1 MDGFQAGRRRLLGA
15 AAVMTSMAVPGVSSA
30 SPAAPSSAADWEAI
44 AQSYDI
50 AGDIVNLENA
60 YYGIMARPVAEDFK
74 RNIDYL
80 NRYNSYYLRRQ
91 FDHAGMEQLRAL
103 LATHTGVAAEELA
116 ITRGAT
122 ESLQNLICNYRL
134 LKRGDTIMYANLD
147 YDAMQ
152 YAMNDLAQ
160 RNGAKVA
167 LVKIPEPVNRQ
178 AAIDVYEQALRQ
190 HPRTKLLLLT
200 HVNHRT
206 GFVLPVVE
214 IIKLAKARGVD
225 VILDVAQSWGQL
237 DYKLPDL
244 GADFIGANLHKW
256 VGAPLGTGFL
266 YIRKERLADI
276 GIERGDEDYPAS
288 DIRSRV
294 HSGTFNAAALMT
306 VPAALKLHDE
316 IGVANRGRRLRELR
330 DYWVRQVRGLDG
342 VQVLTPDDA
351 GSYGAVTSFRLRGH
365 TTFEQNAALV
375 NRLVEQYRIFTVARK
390 GPVGGACIRVTPG
403 LFTRTGDLDQLV
415 AALKDLSQK
424 G

>member
-1 MDGFQAGRRRLLGA
+1 MDGFQAGRRKLLGA
-15 AAVMTSMAVPGVSSA
+15 AVGMTALTAAGA
-30 SPAAPSSAADWEAI
+30 SRAAPASGADWDAI

-50 AGDIVNLENA
+50 AGDFVNLENA

-80 NRYNSYYLRRQ
+80 NRYNSYHLRRQ
-91 FDHAGMEQLRAL
+91 FDRAGMDQLRTL
-103 LATHTGVAAEELA
+103 LAAHTGVAPEELA

-122 ESLQNLICNYRL
+122 ESLQNLICNYKL
-134 LKRGDTIMYANLD
+134 LKRGDSIMYANLD

-160 RNGAKVA
+160 RSGAKVA
-167 LVKIPEPVNRQ
+167 VVQLPDQLNRQ
-178 AAIDVYEQALRQ
+178 AAIDTYDKALRAN
-190 HPRTKLLLLT
+190 PRTRLLLLT
-200 HVNHRT
+200 HINHRT

-276 GIERGDEDYPAS
+276 GIERGDEDYAVT

-294 HSGTFNAAALMT
+294 HSGTVNAAALMT
-306 VPAALKLHDE
+306 IPAALKLHDD
-316 IGVANRGRRLRELR
+316 IGVANRGRRLRALR
-330 DYWVRQVRGLDG
+330 DHWVSQLRGHDG
-342 VQVLTPDDA
+342 VQILTPDEE
-351 GSYGAVTSFRLRGH
+351 GSYGAVTSFRLKGH
-365 TTFEQNAALV
+365 TSFEQNVALV

-390 GPVGGACIRVTPG
+390 GPAGGACIRVTPG
-403 LFTRTGDLDQLV
+403 LFTRTADLDQLV
-415 AALKDLSQK
+415 AAIRNL

>member
-15 AAVMTSMAVPGVSSA
+15 AAGVTALGASGVSL
-30 SPAAPSSAADWEAI
+30 AAPSTAADWEAV
-44 AQSYDI
+44 ARSYDI
-50 AGDIVNLENA
+50 AGDFVNLENA

-80 NRYNSYYLRRQ
+80 NRYNSMYLRRQ
-91 FDHAGMEQLRAL
+91 FDRAGMEQLRAL
-103 LATHTGVAAEELA
+103 LAAHTGVAAEELA

-134 LKRGDTIMYANLD
+134 LRRGDTIMYANLD

-160 RNGAKVA
+160 RNGARVA
-167 LVKIPEPVNRQ
+167 LVKMPEPVNRQ
-178 AAIDVYEQALRQ
+178 AAIDVYEQAMLAN
-190 HPRTKLLLLT
+190 PRTRLLLLT
-200 HVNHRT
+200 HINHRT
-206 GFVLPVVE
+206 GFVLPVAE
-214 IIKLAKARGVD
+214 IVKLAKARHID
-225 VILDVAQSWGQL
+225 VIVDVAQSWGQL

-276 GIERGDEDYPAS
+276 GVERGDEDYPAS

-294 HSGTFNAAALMT
+294 HSGTVNAAALMT
-306 VPAALKLHDE
+306 IPAALKLHDD

-330 DYWVRQVRGLDG
+330 DHWVRQVRGLDG
-342 VQVLTPDDA
+342 IQVLTPDEA

-365 TTFEQNAALV
+365 TTFEQNVALS
-375 NRLVEQYRIFTVARK
+375 NRLFEQYRLFTVARK

-403 LFTRTGDLDQLV
+403 LFTRESDLEQLV
-415 AALKDLSQK
+415 LALKELSRT

>member
-15 AAVMTSMAVPGVSSA
+15 AAGMTAMAVPGVSSA
-30 SPAAPSSAADWEAI
+30 SSGAPSSAADWEAI

-91 FDHAGMEQLRAL
+91 FDRAGMEQLREL

-122 ESLQNLICNYRL
+122 ESLQNLICNYCL

-160 RNGAKVA
+160 RSGAKVA

-178 AAIDVYEQALRQ
+178 AAIDVYELALRQ
-190 HPRTKLLLLT
+190 HPRTRLLLLT

-276 GIERGDEDYPAS
+276 GVERGDEDYPAS
-288 DIRSRV
+288 DTRSRV

-306 VPAALKLHDE
+306 VPAALKLHDA
-316 IGVANRGRRLRELR
+316 IGVSNRGRRLRELR

-403 LFTRTGDLDQLV
+403 LFTRTADLDQLV
-415 AALKDLSQK
+415 AALRDLSQK

>member
-1 MDGFQAGRRRLLGA
+1 MDRFQASRRKLLGA
-15 AAVMTSMAVPGVSSA
+15 AAGVTGLAALASSGA
-30 SPAAPSSAADWEAI
+30 SHAALSPEADWNAI
-44 AQSYDI
+44 AGLYDV
-50 AGDIVNLENA
+50 AGDFVNLENA

-80 NRYNSYYLRRQ
+80 NRYNSMHLRRQ
-91 FDHAGMEQLRAL
+91 FDRAGMAQLRTL
-103 LATHTGVAAEELA
+103 LAEHTGVAAEELA

-160 RNGAKVA
+160 RSCAKVA

-178 AAIDVYEQALRQ
+178 AAIDVYEKALRE
-190 HPRTKLLLLT
+190 HPRTRLLLLT
-200 HVNHRT
+200 HINHRT
-206 GFVLPVVE
+206 GFVLPVAE

-288 DIRSRV
+288 DTRSRV
-294 HSGTFNAAALMT
+294 HSGTVNAAALMT
-306 VPAALKLHDE
+306 IPAALKLHDE

-330 DYWVRQVRGLDG
+330 DYWVRQVRGHDG

-375 NRLVEQYRIFTVARK
+375 NRLMEQYRVFTVARK

-403 LFTRTGDLDQLV
+403 LFTRTADLDQLV
-415 AALKDLSQK
+415 TAIRDLAP

>member
-1 MDGFQAGRRRLLGA
+1 MHYQLLEAGMDRFQASRRRLLGGTALA
-15 AAVMTSMAVPGVSSA
+15 ASGVAVAAPA
-30 SPAAPSSAADWEAI
+30 SPEDWDAI
-44 AQSYDI
+44 AQSYEI
-50 AGDIVNLENA
+50 AGDVTNLENA
-60 YYGIMARPVAEDFK
+60 YYGIMARPVLEEFK

-80 NRYNSYYLRRQ
+80 NRNNSFYLRRD
-91 FDHAGMEQLRAL
+91 FDRAGMERLRAL
-103 LATHTGVAAEELA
+103 LAAHTGVAAEELA

-134 LKRGDTIMYANLD
+134 VKRGDTIMYANLD

-160 RNGAKVA
+160 RSGAKVA
-167 LVKIPEPVNRQ
+167 LVRIPEPVNRQ

-190 HPRTKLLLLT
+190 HPRTRLLLLT
-200 HVNHRT
+200 HISHRT
-206 GFVLPVVE
+206 GFVLPVKE
-214 IIKLAKARGVD
+214 IIQLAKSRGVD

-276 GIERGDEDYPAS
+276 GVERGDEDYAVT
-288 DIRSRV
+288 DTRSRV

-306 VPAALKLHDE
+306 IPAALKLHDE

-330 DYWVRQVRGLDG
+330 DYWVRQVRGHDG
-342 VQVLTPDDA
+342 VQILTPDDA

-365 TTFEQNAALV
+365 TTFEQNTALV
-375 NRLVEQYRIFTVARK
+375 NRLVEQYKIFTVARK

-403 LFTRTGDLDQLV
+403 LFTRTADLDKLV
-415 AALKDLSQK
+415 AAIRELA
-424 G
+424 

>member
-1 MDGFQAGRRRLLGA
+1 MDSFQANRRRLLGA
-15 AAVMTSMAVPGVSSA
+15 AAGLSGLAAGGTAHG
-30 SPAAPSSAADWEAI
+30 APSSAQDWERV
-44 AQSYDI
+44 AQSYDV
-50 AGDIVNLENA
+50 ASDFVNLENG
-60 YYGIMARPVAEDFK
+60 YYGIMARPVAQDFK

-80 NRYNSYYLRRQ
+80 NRYSSLHLRRH
-91 FDHAGMEQLRAL
+91 FDRDGMEQIRAM
-103 LATHTGVAAEELA
+103 LAERTGVPADELA
-116 ITRGAT
+116 LTRGAT

-160 RNGAKVA
+160 RHDARVA
-167 LVKIPEPVNRQ
+167 LVRIPEPVSRQ
-178 AAIDVYEQALRQ
+178 AAIDVYEKAMRE
-190 HPRTKLLLLT
+190 HPRTRLLLLT

-206 GFVLPVVE
+206 GFVLPVAE
-214 IIKLAKARGVD
+214 IVKLAKSRGID
-225 VILDVAQSWGQL
+225 VIVDVAQSWGQL
-237 DYKLPDL
+237 DFKLPDL
-244 GADFIGANLHKW
+244 GADFVGANLHKW

-266 YIRKERLADI
+266 HIRKERLADI
-276 GIERGDEDYPAS
+276 GVERGDEDFAAT

-294 HSGTFNAAALMT
+294 HSGTVNAAALMT
-306 VPAALKLHDE
+306 IPAALKLHDE

-330 DYWVRQVRGLDG
+330 DYWVQRVRGLPHLEI
-342 VQVLTPDDA
+342 LTPDEA

-365 TTFEQNAALV
+365 TTFEANTALV
-375 NRLVEQYRIFTVARK
+375 GRLLEQYRIFTVARK

-415 AALKDLSQK
+415 AALKDLAA